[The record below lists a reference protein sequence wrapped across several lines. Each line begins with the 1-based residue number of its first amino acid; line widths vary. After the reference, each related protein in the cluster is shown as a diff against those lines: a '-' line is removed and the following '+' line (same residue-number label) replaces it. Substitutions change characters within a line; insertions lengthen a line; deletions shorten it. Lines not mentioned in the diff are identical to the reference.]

1 MPEHKYT
8 FISQAA
14 GGTVPDAGSVL
25 LLDNNVIQELRAV
38 ARSGF
43 KLERPADQRVAALL
57 CWLAARPD
65 VAISGVFGIIEA
77 AKFAQGGLDRLEVVR
92 LSSVVLT
99 TMTWGREHAEQ
110 WIASAEPL
118 PDLPIPAGAHPEGV
132 LAFAEAIVPWTTLA
146 CYVATLAVAVEDRRN
161 VTPVDQVRAVHGR
174 LVEELDFVPLFGW
187 VYAALLFLG
196 RPSLRDRLR
205 KGVYKLRQ
213 NDVRKN
219 ALSAAWDLGF
229 FSLLSVLRTPTL
241 APLVDERV
249 PVLVTADKHLGPVA
263 PVIDSVGDTGVFT
276 VAVEQLDVTW
286 ADEAWELLEA
296 LSRQRRPGAGTA
308 PTWSRCLSAVSRLEE
323 ELGLDDAPVLGLSAP
338 IERVEVDPARL
349 AEFLQ
354 LTRLEK
360 ASDVVAR
367 LDDFDDALLRHGM
380 LVVSKFVADD
390 ADARNRGLDASWEAV
405 IDRLPAEAR
414 NVSSLALTVALI
426 RALAAEDFD
435 LARAWEAQLGLDQSW
450 GFVRLW
456 VWQLARA
463 ALVERAAHLGEPVDE
478 LLERLIRAAQRL
490 AEQATTEA
498 GHD

>member
-1 MPEHKYT
+1 M
-8 FISQAA
+8 
-14 GGTVPDAGSVL
+14 
-25 LLDNNVIQELRAV
+25 
-38 ARSGF
+38 
-43 KLERPADQRVAALL
+43 
-57 CWLAARPD
+57 
-65 VAISGVFGIIEA
+65 
-77 AKFAQGGLDRLEVVR
+77 
-92 LSSVVLT
+92 
-99 TMTWGREHAEQ
+99 
-110 WIASAEPL
+110 
-118 PDLPIPAGAHPEGV
+118 
-132 LAFAEAIVPWTTLA
+132 
-146 CYVATLAVAVEDRRN
+146 
-161 VTPVDQVRAVHGR
+161 
-174 LVEELDFVPLFGW
+174 
-187 VYAALLFLG
+187 
-196 RPSLRDRLR
+196 
-205 KGVYKLRQ
+205 
-213 NDVRKN
+213 
-219 ALSAAWDLGF
+219 
-229 FSLLSVLRTPTL
+229 
-241 APLVDERV
+241 
-249 PVLVTADKHLGPVA
+249 
-263 PVIDSVGDTGVFT
+263 
-276 VAVEQLDVTW
+276 TW

-308 PTWSRCLSAVSRLEE
+308 PTWSRCRSAVSRLEE

-367 LDDFDDALLRHGM
+367 LDYFDDALLRHGM

-426 RALAAEDFD
+426 SALAAEDFD

-478 LLERLIRAAQRL
+478 LLERLIPAAQRL
-490 AEQATTEA
+490 AEPATTEA